1 MKDEVSEYERL
12 RLENIRQNELELE
25 KLGLMLPKLTQPAPF
40 KSSKRRRLRK
50 TNTTNRK
57 PNFLDITNEVPIP
70 LRRSS
75 RVSALNIRAAPAID
89 KVVSKGKYE
98 LYNNEQSK
106 RLNYNHKPNSKRKY
120 PTGSNSHKREPNLNM
135 KPSSI
140 KNIDVAVAK
149 LQSHIGNIISP
160 MGGQVKRAVMEL
172 GSQTSCSITPTF
184 SRMSGIQEW
193 KNCIFLFVNV
203 YGDDYKNVF
212 LDGGRRITWFAQSR
226 QNEETPVVQ
235 RMIYMCG
242 GGRRI
247 TWFAQSRQNEGSKMT
262 VLLVFFRIS
271 FFLIFFN
278 ASLNESFK
286 RRLSY
291 KE

>member
-226 QNEETPVVQ
+226 QNE
-235 RMIYMCG
+235 
-242 GGRRI
+242 
-247 TWFAQSRQNEGSKMT
+247 GSKMT

>member
-1 MKDEVSEYERL
+1 
-12 RLENIRQNELELE
+12 
-25 KLGLMLPKLTQPAPF
+25 
-40 KSSKRRRLRK
+40 
-50 TNTTNRK
+50 
-57 PNFLDITNEVPIP
+57 
-70 LRRSS
+70 
-75 RVSALNIRAAPAID
+75 
-89 KVVSKGKYE
+89 
-98 LYNNEQSK
+98 
-106 RLNYNHKPNSKRKY
+106 
-120 PTGSNSHKREPNLNM
+120 
-135 KPSSI
+135 
-140 KNIDVAVAK
+140 
-149 LQSHIGNIISP
+149 
-160 MGGQVKRAVMEL
+160 VKRAVMEL

-226 QNEETPVVQ
+226 QNE
-235 RMIYMCG
+235 
-242 GGRRI
+242 
-247 TWFAQSRQNEGSKMT
+247 GSKMT